1 MLTFERQ
8 NNKFNFRVAG
18 IAVHNNKI
26 LLHTTPEHDYWVL
39 PGGRVEFN
47 ESTSDGI
54 VREIQEELGVLS
66 HVERLCYVHELIF
79 TENGNNFH
87 ELGFYYLISLP
98 ENNEIMN
105 KESEFYGIEDGG
117 RLIFRWFSFDELNQ
131 IEVYP
136 EFIKRDIHVLLTSE
150 IIKHEVTNE
159 S

>member
-18 IAVHNNKI
+18 IAIHNNKI
-26 LLHTTPEHDYWVL
+26 LLHTTPDHDYWVL

-54 VREIQEELGVLS
+54 VREIQEELGVFVHVDRLS
-66 HVERLCYVHELIF
+66 YVHELIF
-79 TENGNNFH
+79 TEDAKNFH

-98 ENNEIMN
+98 ENNEITD
-105 KESEFYGIEDGG
+105 KESEFNGIEDGG

-136 EFIKRDIHVLLTSE
+136 EFIKRDIQVLLTSE
-150 IIKHEVTNE
+150 NIKHEVTNV

>member
-18 IAVHNNKI
+18 IAIHNNKI
-26 LLHTTPEHDYWVL
+26 LLHTTPDHNYWVL

-54 VREIQEELGVLS
+54 VREMQEELGVFV
-66 HVERLCYVHELIF
+66 HVDRLRYVHELIF
-79 TENGNNFH
+79 TEDAKNFH
-87 ELGFYYLISLP
+87 EIGFYYLISLP
-98 ENNEIMN
+98 ENAEIMN
-105 KESEFYGIEDGG
+105 KNSEFNGIEDGG
-117 RLIFRWFSFDELNQ
+117 RLIFRWFSFDELIQ
-131 IEVYP
+131 IEAYP

-159 S
+159 I